1 MIEAFLEDKQRV
13 LPLTAKVAFD
23 KFRMGWVSTTSA
35 EIAFRAMKYCLDYG
49 GANCALWVNAG
60 DAIDGQTKSLVNAWN
75 KTRADYPHQ
84 ALSVHM
90 SEMEAML
97 QNSLSPDVI
106 KPEIRSDEK
115 SKTMSGEHDCHVDGN
130 KGSYRFLQSIEC
142 PSTFLVEEG
151 DAVLRPLTLAD
162 CHKLAGYYGS
172 DIEEEK
178 RHIGTMEWTL
188 RDADN
193 DNPITFWETPR
204 NSVLLISDDQFVQ
217 GQPIM
222 HTVPFRPAGEP
233 EEFRTVTLYDC
244 LYNL

>member
-1 MIEAFLEDKQRV
+1 MTSSLKIPTRFRQ
-13 LPLTAKVAFD
+13 TSFAK
-23 KFRMGWVSTTSA
+23 TL
-35 EIAFRAMKYCLDYG
+35 AFRALG
-49 GANCALWVNAG
+49 LTAIAISAA
-60 DAIDGQTKSLVNAWN
+60 DAQPA
-75 KTRADYPHQ
+75 
-84 ALSVHM
+84 
-90 SEMEAML
+90 
-97 QNSLSPDVI
+97 PDVI